1 MAASEAINMFT
12 FVDVAP
18 STTFPLRL
26 RAARELYRQGVTAAH
41 FYHLAAKFKAALFR
55 HEIGSADIAE
65 ALIDYCC

>member
-1 MAASEAINMFT
+1 M
-12 FVDVAP
+12 P
-18 STTFPLRL
+18 
-26 RAARELYRQGVTAAH
+26 RAELYRQGVTAAH